1 MNEENLDKQRE
12 FDWGPPGNS
21 FVDSLKE
28 WLLYLFLVLLLVA
41 GAWFLLDVNGEAM
54 PLKSSSMQTA
64 KPQTVAGTDIGGPVL
79 VPEPVNM
86 GRFFVQLGAFAEK
99 KSALEALEAIEAHG
113 FSPNLAEPDNEYVI
127 YRVSLGPYNSE
138 SEAEQIADKLNSL
151 EFHCFVISS
160 P

>member
-1 MNEENLDKQRE
+1 VNENTDKQRE

-41 GAWFLLDVNGEAM
+41 GAWFLLDVNGQAV
-54 PLKSSSMQTA
+54 PLKSSSLQTEGGKSDA
-64 KPQTVAGTDIGGPVL
+64 TTQSGGPFL

-99 KSALEALEAIEAHG
+99 KSALEALQAIKDHG
-113 FSPNLAEPDNEYVI
+113 YDPNMAEPDGEYEI
-127 YRVSLGPYNSE
+127 YRVSLGPYNTE
-138 SEAEQIADKLNSL
+138 SEAEEIAGKLNSL
-151 EFHCFVISS
+151 DFHCFVISS